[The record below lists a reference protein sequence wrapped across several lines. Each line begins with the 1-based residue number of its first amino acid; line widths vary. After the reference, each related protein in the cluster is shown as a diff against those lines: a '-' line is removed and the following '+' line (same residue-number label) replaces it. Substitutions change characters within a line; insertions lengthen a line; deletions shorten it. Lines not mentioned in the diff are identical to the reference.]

1 MSIRRVVDEFK
12 AFALRGNVLDFVM
25 AVVIGG
31 AIGRIITACV
41 DGLVMPTFAHWLR
54 ETRWEN
60 WTYWQWRIGPVLS
73 AVLDFIAKTA
83 VMYLLLIKGVG
94 ALMQAPAGGD
104 SSRACPLCRE
114 AVHPEALRC
123 KHCGG
128 DLAQPV
134 SSRIP

>member
-73 AVLDFIAKTA
+73 AVLDFIAKAA

-94 ALMQAPAGGD
+94 ALMKTPDGRDAG
-104 SSRACPLCRE
+104 RACPFCRE
-114 AVHPEALRC
+114 AIHPEALRC
-123 KHCGG
+123 KHCGS
-128 DLAQPV
+128 DLAQAG
-134 SSRIP
+134 